1 MKTVFFESIENT
13 QNYALNNYKSE
24 PLLVISYSQESGRGR
39 EQKEWENADQS
50 LAVSLALENKNQNVK
65 NTVIPLIAG
74 YCFLEVLGNDEV
86 SLKWPNDI
94 NLNDK
99 KVGGILVEERN
110 QIICIGLGV
119 NYFWKNPSIPN
130 AGSLYNEAID
140 NNLINTNAQEWGEL
154 VTDYIGNDKFDLN
167 RYKKKLTTLG
177 KLVEYPEGRGWA
189 KDVDID
195 GSLIIETP
203 EGKMINLT
211 SPLIT
216 EVK

>member
-1 MKTVFFESIENT
+1 M
-13 QNYALNNYKSE
+13 
-24 PLLVISYSQESGRGR
+24 
-39 EQKEWENADQS
+39 
-50 LAVSLALENKNQNVK
+50 
-65 NTVIPLIAG
+65 
-74 YCFLEVLGNDEV
+74 EVLGNDEV

-130 AGSLYNEAID
+130 AGSLYNKAID
-140 NNLINTNAQEWGEL
+140 NNLINTNAEEWGEL